1 MKFFSKYQTR
11 NSLKRQQMSI
21 PLDVILDDIVSCMGF
36 YDFVQRF
43 HAEENIRF
51 YFAVEVFANR
61 SWKALKLLG
70 IEQSGSSTTSS
81 SSAAAS
87 ATSSSSSASTNSSG
101 ASKLRK
107 SLKASAAKAVGL
119 SSSSNPLPSSSN
131 VSAPSS
137 SGSAPTRK
145 GSLFSR
151 GDSSKGK
158 SEENAIAYQKKL
170 DALAAKQLGVSME
183 QILLMKEADYI
194 FDTFIRSGAPM
205 WVCLDHRET
214 ERIQHELIF
223 NYRTIDRNL
232 FKKAQS
238 IVYDSMNEDLAPRF
252 LREVNGDSKKNG
264 AQMTEEEL
272 FLKEHI
278 TKLAASRR
286 RKTGMS
292 TAIAFTFGKSTTPT
306 NAASSSAS
314 SSSKSQSSSVNDEE
328 RIKNLN
334 NKKSNLMTLQKNESV
349 GALPLSRNR
358 LSQRSL
364 ASPPSESSSG
374 SNNNL
379 INNPQS
385 PKAPRASGMS
395 VTSPSALS
403 GNSTL
408 SSNRISVSM
417 NHLLPQTSLSSKAT
431 STLETTSEKIGLES
445 GNTTRHEKAMSLPP
459 KAASSASSA
468 VASGSN
474 GGSSKHL
481 LLRQRSL
488 SDPTQTKPHTENRD
502 VISLSSYSSLINR
515 DKSDGG
521 IKPGR
526 QRNGSESAY
535 SMFPLFSS
543 LSVGGSNMKTA

>member
-1 MKFFSKYQTR
+1 
-11 NSLKRQQMSI
+11 MSI

-43 HAEENIRF
+43 HAEENIKF

-70 IEQSGSSTTSS
+70 IEQSGSSAPSS
-81 SSAAAS
+81 
-87 ATSSSSSASTNSSG
+87 SSSSSATTTNGGSN

-119 SSSSNPLPSSSN
+119 SSSSSSPNPLPSTSTSN
-131 VSAPSS
+131 A
-137 SGSAPTRK
+137 SGTGSTGSTPARK

-151 GDSSKGK
+151 GDSSKRK

-194 FDTFIRSGAPM
+194 FDTFIRTGAPM

-214 ERIQHELIF
+214 ERIQNELIF
-223 NYRTIDRNL
+223 NYRTIDRTL

-238 IVYDSMNEDLAPRF
+238 MVYDSMNEDLVPRF
-252 LREVNGDSKKNG
+252 LREVNGDSRKSGKP
-264 AQMTEEEL
+264 MTEEEL

-278 TKLAASRR
+278 AKLAASRR

-292 TAIAFTFGKSTTPT
+292 TAIAFTFGKSTTPA
-306 NAASSSAS
+306 NAPLS
-314 SSSKSQSSSVNDEE
+314 SSSSGSSSTAKTSSVNDEE

-334 NKKSNLMTLQKNESV
+334 NKKSSLMTLQKNESV

-364 ASPPSESSSG
+364 VSPPSEGLSG

-379 INNPQS
+379 ANTPQS
-385 PKAPRASGMS
+385 PKAPRASGMN
-395 VTSPSALS
+395 VASPSALS

-417 NHLLPQTSLSSKAT
+417 NHLSPQKLLASKA
-431 STLETTSEKIGLES
+431 SSLETTSEKAS
-445 GNTTRHEKAMSLPP
+445 GASTKTTRQEKAMSLPP

-468 VASGSN
+468 ANTNPGSN
-474 GGSSKHL
+474 RGSSKHI

-488 SDPTQTKPHTENRD
+488 SDPTQSKPHTENRD
-502 VISLSSYSSLINR
+502 AISLSSYSSLINR

-535 SMFPLFSS
+535 NMFPLFSS
-543 LSVGGSNMKTA
+543 LSIGGSNMKSD